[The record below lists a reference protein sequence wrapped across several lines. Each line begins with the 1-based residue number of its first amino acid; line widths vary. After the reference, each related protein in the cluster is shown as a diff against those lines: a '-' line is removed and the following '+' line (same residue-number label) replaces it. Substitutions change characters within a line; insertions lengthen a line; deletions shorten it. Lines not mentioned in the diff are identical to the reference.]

1 MMKMDFEDDF
11 EHKEWWGMIFV
22 INLVQKWIKMMNF
35 RVRVREEGNGFR
47 ESENRF
53 AEWIEEDE

>member
-22 INLVQKWIKMMNF
+22 NQFGAKVNKD
-35 RVRVREEGNGFR
+35 
-47 ESENRF
+47 
-53 AEWIEEDE
+53 DEF